1 MIDTMVITRRRTKSS
16 KALSAK
22 LGSRVL
28 ALLQERGWSQRTLGE
43 KADLDNGYIS
53 RIINGNVEPC
63 LATLETLAFTFGL
76 TLSEFLE
83 GVTR

>member
-1 MIDTMVITRRRTKSS
+1 MIDTMVIKRRRTKSS

-22 LGSRVL
+22 LGLRVL
-28 ALLQERGWSQRTLGE
+28 ALCEERGWSQRTLGE

-53 RIINGNVEPC
+53 RIIHGDVEPC
-63 LATLETLAFTFGL
+63 LQTLETLAFTFGL

>member
-1 MIDTMVITRRRTKSS
+1 MVIKRRRTKSS

-28 ALLQERGWSQRTLGE
+28 ALCEERGWSQRALGE

-53 RIINGNVEPC
+53 RITNGIVEPC
-63 LATLETLAFTFGL
+63 LGSLEALAYTFGL